1 PSIVLC
7 LNVCLTCGRHQLKKN
22 RIVGGEDAR
31 SGKWPWQASLQMGA
45 HGHVCGASVISNRW
59 LVSAAHCF
67 LDSAYMGLHT
77 INERSN
83 RVTMRSIKR
92 IIVHPQYDQSI
103 SDYDIALLEMEMPVL
118 FSELVQPICLPSTSR
133 VFVYGTVC
141 YVTGWGAIK
150 ENSMLISWIYF
161 LQVWLTRVR
170 IINQSVCNKLYDDL
184 ITSRMLC
191 AGNLNGG
198 VDACQGDSGGPLAC
212 TGKGNRWYLAGIVSW
227 GEGCARRNRPGVYT
241 KVMALYDWIR
251 QNTN

>member
-1 PSIVLC
+1 L
-7 LNVCLTCGRHQLKKN
+7 H
-22 RIVGGEDAR
+22 
-31 SGKWPWQASLQMGA
+31 SL
-45 HGHVCGASVISNRW
+45 W
-59 LVSAAHCF
+59 
-67 LDSAYMGLHT
+67 
-77 INERSN
+77 SN

-141 YVTGWGAIK
+141 YVTGWGHTHFHAHG
-150 ENSMLISWIYF
+150 SS
-161 LQVWLTRVR
+161 LQEARVR